1 MFFLLWE
8 TKLLGPKTSARHLGF
23 TLDLF
28 KKVLHEDFAA
38 VSTVGPTLCFSKE

>member
-1 MFFLLWE
+1 MLFYLFLFG
-8 TKLLGPKTSARHLGF
+8 KKTSARHLGF